1 MGDFA
6 MKNIYFITGIAGFID
21 SHLAEDLLK
30 NQDNLVV
37 GIDNFFSGYQSNL
50 DTIDTDNLIFY
61 EGDIRDDGIST
72 ILI

>member
-1 MGDFA
+1 

-21 SHLAEDLLK
+21 SHLAEDLLN

-50 DTIDTDNLIFY
+50 DAIDTDNLIFY

>member
-1 MGDFA
+1 
-6 MKNIYFITGIAGFID
+6 MKNIYLITGIAGFIG
-21 SHLAEDLLK
+21 SHLAEELLK

-50 DTIDTDNLIFY
+50 DAIDTDNLIFY